1 MQSWHSLLPTNTW
14 VSNTAVVRNIHEC
27 SQFGFSPAYSNSY
40 FCGLFYCIAARCPQ
54 NTVPIMSFPLTS
66 SILASSPPLV
76 AVFKTLSLA
85 IPPPP
90 PSRPMIYYF
99 FLSDLNSPSLCY
111 NFMLCGGAR
120 FYFLHLDRLKRHA
133 KDNTHSQCHTHTCT
147 QTHTHTHRHER
158 TSTSAAGLIAL
169 EVLCL
174 FPSKLTSSK
183 QGTKETEPINEIH

>member
-54 NTVPIMSFPLTS
+54 NTVPIMYFPLTS

-85 IPPPP
+85 IPPPVSSHDLLLLSFWFEFSLSP
-90 PSRPMIYYF
+90 LQFYALWWGP
-99 FLSDLNSPSLCY
+99 FLFSPL
-111 NFMLCGGAR
+111 GQIKKTR
-120 FYFLHLDRLKRHA
+120 QRQH
-133 KDNTHSQCHTHTCT
+133 TQPVPHTHV
-147 QTHTHTHRHER
+147 HANTHTHRHER

>member
-90 PSRPMIYYF
+90 SRPMIYYF
-99 FLSDLNSPSLCY
+99 FLSDLNSPSLRY

-147 QTHTHTHRHER
+147 QTHTHTDM
-158 TSTSAAGLIAL
+158 SARARLQL
-169 EVLCL
+169 VWLRWKCCVYS
-174 FPSKLTSSK
+174 PQS
-183 QGTKETEPINEIH
+183 

>member
-40 FCGLFYCIAARCPQ
+40 FCGLSYCIAARCPQ

-85 IPPPP
+85 IPPPVSSHDLLLLSFWFEFSLSP
-90 PSRPMIYYF
+90 LQFYALWWGP
-99 FLSDLNSPSLCY
+99 FLFSPL
-111 NFMLCGGAR
+111 GQIKKTR
-120 FYFLHLDRLKRHA
+120 QRQH
-133 KDNTHSQCHTHTCT
+133 TQPVPHTHV
-147 QTHTHTHRHER
+147 HANTHTHRHER

>member
-85 IPPPP
+85 IPPVSSHDLLLLSFWFEFSLSPLQFYALWWGP
-90 PSRPMIYYF
+90 
-99 FLSDLNSPSLCY
+99 FLFSPL
-111 NFMLCGGAR
+111 GQIKKTR
-120 FYFLHLDRLKRHA
+120 QRQH
-133 KDNTHSQCHTHTCT
+133 TQPVPHTHV
-147 QTHTHTHRHER
+147 HANTHTHRHER

>member
-90 PSRPMIYYF
+90 VSSHDLLLLSFWFEFSLSPLQFYALWWGP
-99 FLSDLNSPSLCY
+99 FLFSPL
-111 NFMLCGGAR
+111 GQIKKTR
-120 FYFLHLDRLKRHA
+120 QRQH
-133 KDNTHSQCHTHTCT
+133 TQPVPHTHV
-147 QTHTHTHRHER
+147 HANTHTHRHER

>member
-85 IPPPP
+85 IPPPVSSHDLLLLSFWFEFSLSP
-90 PSRPMIYYF
+90 LQFYALWWGP
-99 FLSDLNSPSLCY
+99 FLFSPL
-111 NFMLCGGAR
+111 GQIKKTR
-120 FYFLHLDRLKRHA
+120 QRQH
-133 KDNTHSQCHTHTCT
+133 TQPVPHTHV
-147 QTHTHTHRHER
+147 HANTHTHRHER

>member
-76 AVFKTLSLA
+76 AVFKTLS
-85 IPPPP
+85 PPPVSSHDLLLLSFWFEFSLSP
-90 PSRPMIYYF
+90 LQFYALWWGP
-99 FLSDLNSPSLCY
+99 FLFSPL
-111 NFMLCGGAR
+111 GQIKKTR
-120 FYFLHLDRLKRHA
+120 QRQH
-133 KDNTHSQCHTHTCT
+133 TQPVPHTHV
-147 QTHTHTHRHER
+147 HANTHTHRHER